1 MKVVALALLLPQLI
15 CASVIGIDYGT
26 DWFKVSIVK
35 PGVPLDIVLNRE
47 SKRKTSS
54 IVALRNNIRHMGTDA
69 VALVSDQILSG
80 LFM

>member
-1 MKVVALALLLPQLI
+1 MRVLTTLLLLLPQI
-15 CASVIGIDYGT
+15 YASVIGIDYGT

-54 IVALRNNIRHMGTDA
+54 IVALRSNIRHMGSDA
-69 VALVSDQILSG
+69 VALVR
-80 LFM
+80 